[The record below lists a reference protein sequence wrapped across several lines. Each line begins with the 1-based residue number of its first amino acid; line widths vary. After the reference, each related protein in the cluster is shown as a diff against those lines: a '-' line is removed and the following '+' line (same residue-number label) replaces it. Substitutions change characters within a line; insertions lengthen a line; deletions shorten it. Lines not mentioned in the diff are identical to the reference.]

1 MTIKRF
7 ILLIVTFACI
17 CANHTYAQ
25 YGESSDDQKA
35 KIIYEIPRSL
45 IWENDE
51 DINLI
56 YIGVVNGSP
65 QFLRTLRKEA
75 KKAYPGSGTKV
86 MVEEYASVEEA
97 YNAIQVHLLYVPQK
111 RDFETALKRFARR
124 PVALATDNYSDA
136 SKIMI
141 NLIDEVSGKVSF
153 KYSSAN
159 LRKVAISVD
168 ESLTKNLHGEDTSAD
183 DLVKE
188 AVKET
193 NAKLTQVQN
202 QLNSK
207 NKELADKQRQLTQK
221 EKEITEKEQTIQT
234 QNKNIAEQKKAIDEQ
249 TRHINE
255 QKAEM
260 SVLQAQQDETQRA
273 LDAAAEDLRTKTAEM
288 AKIEAELR
296 PMQEKLAE
304 QQRIAAEQQERLNK
318 VDEEIAEKESA
329 LTELSYKYN
338 FVNHILMISLVALA
352 IFVVMA
358 FFIFFLYRGKR
369 RDNKKLAEQNIKI
382 EQQKEELAKLS
393 IVADKTDSAVMIL
406 DPEGNFEWINHGF
419 TRLYGYNIDTL
430 KENAGSNIRQASK
443 NEKIDEIIDNC
454 IRTKSAMLYENE
466 VTTADGEE
474 KWAQT
479 SITPVADKNGNVS
492 KLILIDSDITALK
505 KAHEEIRQQRDEIE
519 AQKEKLESV
528 NKELEKLSLVAS
540 KTDNSVIIASAD
552 GEIEWVNDGFKRM
565 TGYNYDEYREK
576 FGSNLLE
583 KNTDV
588 DVLSRIETNL
598 LEKKSTLY
606 TTKSQNAQGGEL
618 WIQTNLTPIFDS
630 QDNLYKIVAI
640 DSDITQIKKAEEEIA
655 AQKDKIVESI
665 RYAQKIQQAVMP
677 PVEYF
682 DKYLPEHFILLKPK
696 DIVSGDFYW
705 GSHVGSKF
713 VFTAADC
720 TGHGVPGAFMS
731 LLGIAFLNEIT
742 GRMDES
748 TVTAGEIL
756 TQLRSNV
763 MTYLRQSGKEDEQKD
778 GMDMAL
784 CVYDRKNDKLQYAGA
799 HNPLVLIRNNELQ
812 QYEAD
817 EMPIGYYQN
826 QTDFFTNHEIDVLP
840 GDVIYMFSD
849 GYPDQ
854 FGMVNGR
861 KKKYM
866 IKRFRDYL
874 LQIHN
879 EPLATQKQMLDDN
892 LTQWR
897 GNIKQLDDV
906 SVIGVRF

>member
-1 MTIKRF
+1 MTKR
-7 ILLIVTFACI
+7 ILLLIVIFTCI
-17 CANHTYAQ
+17 CANNTYAQ

-35 KIIYEIPRSL
+35 KLIYEIPRSL

-51 DINLI
+51 DINIL
-56 YIGVVNGSP
+56 YIGVVNGSQ
-65 QFLRTLRKEA
+65 QFVRALTKNA
-75 KKAYPGSGTKV
+75 KKTYPGSGTKV
-86 MVEEYASVEEA
+86 MVQEYSSVDEA
-97 YNAIQVHLLYVPQK
+97 YNAVQLHLLYVPQT
-111 RDFETALKRFARR
+111 RDYETALKRFARR
-124 PVALATDNYSDA
+124 PVALATDNYGDA

-193 NAKLTQVQN
+193 NAKLTQVQS

-207 NKELADKQRQLTQK
+207 NKELADKQRQLSQK
-221 EKEITEKEQTIQT
+221 EKEIAEKEQTIQT
-234 QNKNIAEQKKAIDEQ
+234 QNKNIADQKKAIEEQ
-249 TRHINE
+249 TRRINE

-260 SVLQAQQDETQRA
+260 SVLQAQQEETRRELEQ
-273 LDAAAEDLRTKTAEM
+273 AASELQSKTEEM

-304 QQRIAAEQQERLNK
+304 QQRIAEEQQKRLDK

-338 FVNHILMISLVALA
+338 FVNHILMISLVALS

-406 DPEGNFEWINHGF
+406 DPDGNFEWINHGF

-430 KENAGSNIRQASK
+430 KDNVGSNIRQASK
-443 NEKIDEIIDNC
+443 NEKIDEILDSC
-454 IRTKSAMLYENE
+454 ITSKSAMLYENE

-565 TGYNYDEYREK
+565 TGYSYDDYSQK
-576 FGSNLLE
+576 YGSNLLE

-588 DVLSRIETNL
+588 EVLSSIEQNL
-598 LEKKSTLY
+598 IEKKSTLY
-606 TTKSQNAQGGEL
+606 TTKSQNADGAEL

-682 DKYLPEHFILLKPK
+682 DKYLPEH
-696 DIVSGDFYW
+696 
-705 GSHVGSKF
+705 
-713 VFTAADC
+713 
-720 TGHGVPGAFMS
+720 
-731 LLGIAFLNEIT
+731 
-742 GRMDES
+742 
-748 TVTAGEIL
+748 
-756 TQLRSNV
+756 
-763 MTYLRQSGKEDEQKD
+763 
-778 GMDMAL
+778 
-784 CVYDRKNDKLQYAGA
+784 
-799 HNPLVLIRNNELQ
+799 
-812 QYEAD
+812 
-817 EMPIGYYQN
+817 
-826 QTDFFTNHEIDVLP
+826 
-840 GDVIYMFSD
+840 
-849 GYPDQ
+849 
-854 FGMVNGR
+854 
-861 KKKYM
+861 
-866 IKRFRDYL
+866 
-874 LQIHN
+874 
-879 EPLATQKQMLDDN
+879 
-892 LTQWR
+892 
-897 GNIKQLDDV
+897 
-906 SVIGVRF
+906 

>member
-7 ILLIVTFACI
+7 ILLIVTLACI
-17 CANHTYAQ
+17 CANKTYAQ

-35 KIIYEIPRSL
+35 KILYEVPRSL

-51 DINLI
+51 DIDI
-56 YIGVVNGSP
+56 YIGVVNGSQ
-65 QFLRTLRKEA
+65 QFIRSLRKEA
-75 KKAYPGSGTKV
+75 KKPYPGSGTKV
-86 MVEEYASVEEA
+86 VVLEFSSVEDA
-97 YNAIQVHLLYVPQK
+97 YNAIQLHLLYLPQK
-111 RDFETALKRFARR
+111 REYETALKRFARR
-124 PVALATDNYSDA
+124 PVALVTDNYGDA
-136 SKIMI
+136 TKIMI

-193 NAKLTQVQN
+193 NAKLAQVQN
-202 QLNSK
+202 QLNDK
-207 NKELADKQRQLTQK
+207 NKELADKQKQLSQK
-221 EKEITEKEQTIQT
+221 EKEIAEKEQTIQN

-249 TRHINE
+249 TKRIAE

-260 SVLQAQQDETQRA
+260 LVLQAQQDETQRE
-273 LDAAAEDLRTKTAEM
+273 LDAAAADLRTKTAEM

-304 QQRIAAEQQERLNK
+304 QQRIAAEQQERLDK
-318 VDEEIAEKESA
+318 VNEEIAEKESA

-338 FVNHILMISLVALA
+338 FVNHILMISLVALG

-358 FFIFFLYRGKR
+358 FFIFILYRGKR

-430 KENAGSNIRQASK
+430 KEKAGSNIRKASK
-443 NEKIDEIIDNC
+443 NEKIDEIIDSC
-454 IRTKSAMLYENE
+454 IRNKSAMLYENE

-565 TGYNYDEYREK
+565 TGFTYDEYREK
-576 FGSNLLE
+576 YGSNLLE

-588 DVLSRIETNL
+588 EVLSNIETNL
-598 LEKKSTLY
+598 IEKKSTLY

-742 GRMDES
+742 GRMTEDN
-748 TVTAGEIL
+748 VTAGEIL
-756 TQLRSNV
+756 TQLRANV
-763 MTYLRQSGKEDEQKD
+763 MTYLRQTGKEEEQKD

-812 QYEAD
+812 QIDAD

-826 QTDFFTNHEIDVLP
+826 QTEFFTNHELDVLP

-879 EPLATQKQMLDDN
+879 EPLDVQKQMLDDN

>member
-1 MTIKRF
+1 METNFDTMTKR
-7 ILLIVTFACI
+7 ILLLIVIFTCI
-17 CANHTYAQ
+17 CANNTYAQ
-25 YGESSDDQKA
+25 YGELPDDQKA
-35 KIIYEIPRSL
+35 KLIYEIPRSL

-51 DINLI
+51 DINVL
-56 YIGVVNGSP
+56 YIGVVNGSQ

-86 MVEEYASVEEA
+86 MVQEFSTVEEA
-97 YNAIQVHLLYVPQK
+97 YNAIQLHLLYTPAK

-124 PVALATDNYSDA
+124 PVALATDNYGDA

-193 NAKLTQVQN
+193 NAKLTQVQS

-207 NKELADKQRQLTQK
+207 NKELADKQRQLSQK
-221 EKEITEKEQTIQT
+221 EKEIAEKEHTIQT
-234 QNKNIAEQKKAIDEQ
+234 QNKNIADQKKAIEEQ
-249 TRHINE
+249 TRRINE

-260 SVLQAQQDETQRA
+260 SVLQAQQDETRRELEQ
-273 LDAAAEDLRTKTAEM
+273 AASELQAKTEEM

-304 QQRIAAEQQERLNK
+304 QQRIAEEQQQRLDK
-318 VDEEIAEKESA
+318 VNEEIAEKERD

-338 FVNHILMISLVALA
+338 FTNHILMISLVALS

-406 DPEGNFEWINHGF
+406 DPDGNFEWINHGF

-430 KENAGSNIRQASK
+430 KDNVGSNIRQASK
-443 NEKIDEIIDNC
+443 NEKIDEIIDSC

-565 TGYNYDEYREK
+565 TGYSYDDYSQK
-576 FGSNLLE
+576 YGSNLLE

-588 DVLSRIETNL
+588 EVLSSIEQNL
-598 LEKKSTLY
+598 IEKKSTLY
-606 TTKSQNAQGGEL
+606 TTKSQNADGAEL

-655 AQKDKIVESI
+655 AQKDKIDLFRLE
-665 RYAQKIQQAVMP
+665 R
-677 PVEYF
+677 F
-682 DKYLPEHFILLKPK
+682 
-696 DIVSGDFYW
+696 
-705 GSHVGSKF
+705 
-713 VFTAADC
+713 
-720 TGHGVPGAFMS
+720 S
-731 LLGIAFLNEIT
+731 L
-742 GRMDES
+742 R
-748 TVTAGEIL
+748 
-756 TQLRSNV
+756 
-763 MTYLRQSGKEDEQKD
+763 
-778 GMDMAL
+778 
-784 CVYDRKNDKLQYAGA
+784 
-799 HNPLVLIRNNELQ
+799 
-812 QYEAD
+812 
-817 EMPIGYYQN
+817 
-826 QTDFFTNHEIDVLP
+826 
-840 GDVIYMFSD
+840 
-849 GYPDQ
+849 
-854 FGMVNGR
+854 
-861 KKKYM
+861 
-866 IKRFRDYL
+866 
-874 LQIHN
+874 
-879 EPLATQKQMLDDN
+879 
-892 LTQWR
+892 
-897 GNIKQLDDV
+897 
-906 SVIGVRF
+906 

>member
-1 MTIKRF
+1 MTIKWL

-17 CANHTYAQ
+17 CANNTYAQ

-56 YIGVVNGSP
+56 YIGVVNGSQ

-86 MVEEYASVEEA
+86 MVQEFTSVDEA
-97 YNAIQVHLLYVPQK
+97 YNADQLHLLYVPAK

-202 QLNSK
+202 QLNNK
-207 NKELADKQRQLTQK
+207 NKELADKQRQLSQK
-221 EKEITEKEQTIQT
+221 EKEIAEKEQTIQN
-234 QNKNIAEQKKAIDEQ
+234 QNKNIAEQKRAIDEQ
-249 TRHINE
+249 TRRINE

-338 FVNHILMISLVALA
+338 FVNHILMISLVALG

-443 NEKIDEIIDNC
+443 NEKIDEILDSC
-454 IRTKSAMLYENE
+454 IRNKSAMLYENE

-492 KLILIDSDITALK
+492 KLILI
-505 KAHEEIRQQRDEIE
+505 
-519 AQKEKLESV
+519 
-528 NKELEKLSLVAS
+528 
-540 KTDNSVIIASAD
+540 
-552 GEIEWVNDGFKRM
+552 
-565 TGYNYDEYREK
+565 
-576 FGSNLLE
+576 
-583 KNTDV
+583 
-588 DVLSRIETNL
+588 
-598 LEKKSTLY
+598 
-606 TTKSQNAQGGEL
+606 
-618 WIQTNLTPIFDS
+618 
-630 QDNLYKIVAI
+630 
-640 DSDITQIKKAEEEIA
+640 
-655 AQKDKIVESI
+655 
-665 RYAQKIQQAVMP
+665 
-677 PVEYF
+677 
-682 DKYLPEHFILLKPK
+682 
-696 DIVSGDFYW
+696 
-705 GSHVGSKF
+705 
-713 VFTAADC
+713 
-720 TGHGVPGAFMS
+720 
-731 LLGIAFLNEIT
+731 
-742 GRMDES
+742 
-748 TVTAGEIL
+748 
-756 TQLRSNV
+756 
-763 MTYLRQSGKEDEQKD
+763 
-778 GMDMAL
+778 
-784 CVYDRKNDKLQYAGA
+784 
-799 HNPLVLIRNNELQ
+799 
-812 QYEAD
+812 
-817 EMPIGYYQN
+817 
-826 QTDFFTNHEIDVLP
+826 
-840 GDVIYMFSD
+840 
-849 GYPDQ
+849 
-854 FGMVNGR
+854 
-861 KKKYM
+861 
-866 IKRFRDYL
+866 
-874 LQIHN
+874 
-879 EPLATQKQMLDDN
+879 
-892 LTQWR
+892 
-897 GNIKQLDDV
+897 
-906 SVIGVRF
+906 